1 MHLKSPLMVAAVGT
15 VAAQKSSISI
25 CDKYTTALFHNN
37 TAENQLKLLTA
48 VVNTAVIGNYSE
60 TQNGVAV
67 PGILAP
73 AVVNGEKVDLLPYF
87 NGCFASTNRGNG
99 VGQAIDFLDDGGAAP
114 LGMGKPSNG
123 IGTRQYLLLTHLY
136 QYFGMLLDCSQ
147 QGGQGSA
154 FPKYQ
159 GLSSMYTVH
168 KFMNLH
174 PAEVTYFIEQVA
186 AAAISFGVTP
196 EDIAPVGLALNRY
209 FNYRCLP
216 SETIIETQG
225 AHYQSICSAQDCPTA
240 TNSSCAAYANIADP
254 EYVCNK
260 TAPVSDVG
268 YPTNKIPSTLAP
280 AQNTTTVVILCG
292 GLICSPGCTPVI
304 CPHGGY
310 FCDGKPSASPCPGE
324 AGDSGNTGYVCD
336 GKPSASPCPGEAGDS
351 GNTGYVCDGKPSAS
365 PCPGEVGDSGNTGYV
380 CDGKPSASPCPGE
393 AGNSGNNGY
402 VCDGK
407 PSASPCPGGAGD
419 SGNTGYVCDGKPSAS
434 PCPGE
439 VGDSGN
445 TGYVCDGKPSASP
458 CPGEAGDSGNN
469 GYVCDGKPSASPCPG
484 NPASPGHVCTAGNG
498 DNSTDGS
505 DDASCVAVGHG
516 PVVVPGSPGS
526 QTGPAPSSEAAMPSK
541 TSTSGAGDST
551 GSPESDGEQDGSGP
565 GSNNNDG
572 EKPSSVPASIDDAG
586 GQAGS
591 GPGVVQMA
599 SASTVRLGLAAML
612 AGLFAFGFLF

>member
-1 MHLKSPLMVAAVGT
+1 MHLKSPLMIAAVGT
-15 VAAQKSSISI
+15 VAAQKSSLSI
-25 CDKYTTALFHNN
+25 CDKYTTALFHDN

-60 TQNGVAV
+60 TKNGVAV

-73 AVVNGEKVDLLPYF
+73 AVVNGQRVDLLPYF
-87 NGCFASTNRGNG
+87 NGCFASTNRGSG

-123 IGTRQYLLLTHLY
+123 VGTRQYLLLTHLY

-186 AAAISFGVTP
+186 AAAMSFGVSP
-196 EDIAPVGLALNRY
+196 EDIAPVGSALNRY

-216 SETIIETQG
+216 SETVIKSQG
-225 AHYQSICSAQDCPTA
+225 AHYQSVCSAQDCPTA
-240 TNSSCAAYANIADP
+240 TNSSCSAYANIADP

-280 AQNTTTVVILCG
+280 AQNTTTVVTLCG
-292 GLICSPGCTPVI
+292 ELMCSPGCTPVT

-310 FCDGKPSASPCPGE
+310 FCGGKPSDSPCPGE
-324 AGDSGNTGYVCD
+324 AGDSGNTGHVCD
-336 GKPSASPCPGEAGDS
+336 GNPSTSPCPGEVGDS
-351 GNTGYVCDGKPSAS
+351 GNAGHVCDGNPSTS
-365 PCPGEVGDSGNTGYV
+365 PCPGEVGDSGNTGHV
-380 CDGKPSASPCPGE
+380 CDGNPS
-393 AGNSGNNGY
+393 
-402 VCDGK
+402 
-407 PSASPCPGGAGD
+407 
-419 SGNTGYVCDGKPSAS
+419 T
-434 PCPGE
+434 
-439 VGDSGN
+439 
-445 TGYVCDGKPSASP
+445 
-458 CPGEAGDSGNN
+458 
-469 GYVCDGKPSASPCPG
+469 SPCPG
-484 NPASPGHVCTAGNG
+484 NPASPGNPDSPGHVCTSGNG
-498 DNSTDGS
+498 DNGTDGS
-505 DDASCVAVGHG
+505 NDDSCVAVGHG

-526 QTGPAPSSEAAMPSK
+526 QTGPVPSSEAAVPSK
-541 TSTSGAGDST
+541 NVTSGAGEST
-551 GSPESDGEQDGSGP
+551 GSPGSAGEQDGSGP

-572 EKPSSVPASIDDAG
+572 GRPSSVPASIDDAG

-591 GPGVVQMA
+591 GPSVVQMA
-599 SASTVRLGLAAML
+599 SASTVHLGLAAML

>member
-168 KFMNLH
+168 KYVSSTPPLASGDADLNRFMNLH

-240 TNSSCAAYANIADP
+240 TVGPVTDRPNSSCAAYANIADP
-254 EYVCNK
+254 
-260 TAPVSDVG
+260 D
-268 YPTNKIPSTLAP
+268 
-280 AQNTTTVVILCG
+280 
-292 GLICSPGCTPVI
+292 
-304 CPHGGY
+304 
-310 FCDGKPSASPCPGE
+310 
-324 AGDSGNTGYVCD
+324 
-336 GKPSASPCPGEAGDS
+336 
-351 GNTGYVCDGKPSAS
+351 
-365 PCPGEVGDSGNTGYV
+365 
-380 CDGKPSASPCPGE
+380 
-393 AGNSGNNGY
+393 
-402 VCDGK
+402 
-407 PSASPCPGGAGD
+407 
-419 SGNTGYVCDGKPSAS
+419 
-434 PCPGE
+434 
-439 VGDSGN
+439 
-445 TGYVCDGKPSASP
+445 
-458 CPGEAGDSGNN
+458 
-469 GYVCDGKPSASPCPG
+469 
-484 NPASPGHVCTAGNG
+484 
-498 DNSTDGS
+498 TDGS